1 MLERLYIEN
10 VAVIEKSEIEFT
22 DGLNILTGQTGAGKS
37 IIIDSLSLLL
47 GQRASKDIIRTGSNK
62 AYVSA
67 AFSDVGERVVQKL
80 NECDIPMAEDG
91 TLFIERQLSLDG
103 KSSSKIN
110 GRPVSLMTLKEL
122 AEPLVNIHGQHM
134 NQRILDPALH
144 IDFLDAYAENEKERS
159 DYYELYKKTMEAR
172 RELIKLQNAAKEAT
186 EKADINDY
194 RITELTNAKLSL
206 GEEEALTQ
214 KRSLMV
220 NAEKLSE
227 AVEASIALLSE
238 TQGNAV
244 ENISQAAGVLL
255 KAGQYSAKLNEL
267 STKLNGILPEIE
279 DIGIA
284 LKDIRSEIDFEPGE
298 LDRIENR
305 LSQLS
310 LIKKKYGGS
319 IESAINEL
327 EKYTK
332 EKELFENSDE
342 KIQQQNAVFNSL
354 AQELVGVSAK
364 LTQSRKEAA
373 QRLSQTVM
381 EKLSFLDM
389 EKCVFKVQ
397 ITQHE
402 KFTPN
407 GRDNIEFYI
416 SANIGE
422 EPKPLAKI
430 ASGGELSRIM
440 LAIINAL
447 SEKNM
452 PDTLIFDEVDT
463 GVSGKTA
470 QKIGVLIK
478 SVSKNTQV
486 LCVTHLAQIAAM
498 AHRHLFISKST
509 DGVKTY
515 TKVEPLS
522 EEARREEIARII
534 GGADITS
541 AALNMADDLISQGN
555 KY

>member
-47 GQRASKDIIRTGSNK
+47 GQRASKDMIRTGSSK

-67 AFSDVGERVVQKL
+67 QFSAVGERVEKKL
-80 NECDIPMAEDG
+80 TECDIPLQEDG
-91 TLFIERQLSLDG
+91 VLFIERQLSADG

-134 NQRILDPALH
+134 NQRIMDPAVH
-144 IDFLDAYAENEKERS
+144 IDFLDSFAENEKERS
-159 DYYELYKKTMEAR
+159 EYSALYKKTMEAR
-172 RELIKLQNAAKEAT
+172 RELIKLQNTAKEAK
-186 EKADINDY
+186 EKADIIDY
-194 RITELTNAKLSL
+194 RITELSNAKLSV
-206 GEEEALTQ
+206 GEEEELNS

-227 AVEASIALLSE
+227 AVQVSVSLLCE
-238 TQGNAV
+238 EQGNV
-244 ENISQAAGVLL
+244 SESLSQAAGVLS
-255 KAGQYSAKLNEL
+255 KAGQYSSRLNDLSLKLNEL
-267 STKLNGILPEIE
+267 LPEIE

-284 LKDIRSEIDFEPGE
+284 LKDIRSEIDFEPSE

-319 IESAINEL
+319 IESAIAEL
-327 EKYTK
+327 EKCLA

-342 KIQQQNAVFNSL
+342 KIAQQNAVFNSL
-354 AQELVGVSAK
+354 ARELVGVCEK
-364 LTQSRKEAA
+364 LTVSRRAA
-373 QRLSQTVM
+373 AKKLSQKVM

-389 EKCVFKVQ
+389 EKCVFEVKLSPL
-397 ITQHE
+397 E
-402 KFTPN
+402 KFTPS
-407 GRDNIEFYI
+407 GRDNVEFYI
-416 SANIGE
+416 SANVGE

-478 SVSKNTQV
+478 SVAKSTQV

-509 DGVKTY
+509 DGLKTF

-522 EEARREEIARII
+522 SEARREELARII

-541 AALNMADDLISQGN
+541 AALNMADDLIAQSN